1 LNQSTHPAVAY
12 STSSTVRKGLRGLMS
27 AVLYRPLMVTA
38 NQQDSLPKPDSTA
51 QAAPDVEDRVA
62 PVFRSPPYL
71 VVQQLVGVVAIAVPG
86 RGDVAL
92 ARWARLMWLWWSR
105 RVPCHISWRLCVSS
119 TETVSP

>member
-1 LNQSTHPAVAY
+1 
-12 STSSTVRKGLRGLMS
+12 
-27 AVLYRPLMVTA
+27 MVTA

-51 QAAPDVEDRVA
+51 HAAPDVEDRVA

-92 ARWARLMWLWWSR
+92 ARRARLMWLWWSR
-105 RVPCHISWRLCVSS
+105 RVPCHISSRLSVRS